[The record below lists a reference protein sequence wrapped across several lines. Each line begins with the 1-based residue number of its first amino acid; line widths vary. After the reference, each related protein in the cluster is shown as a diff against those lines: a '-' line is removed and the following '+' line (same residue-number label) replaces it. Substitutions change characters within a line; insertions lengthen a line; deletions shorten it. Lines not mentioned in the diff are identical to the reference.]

1 MSKIPGAKIIIK
13 TYDVRRYCSKKHT
26 DKTHLIEKVD
36 FQLPADIKV
45 GVQSVLDWDKINVQ
59 SRQSVE

>member
-1 MSKIPGAKIIIK
+1 LNVS
-13 TYDVRRYCSKKHT
+13 SKKHT